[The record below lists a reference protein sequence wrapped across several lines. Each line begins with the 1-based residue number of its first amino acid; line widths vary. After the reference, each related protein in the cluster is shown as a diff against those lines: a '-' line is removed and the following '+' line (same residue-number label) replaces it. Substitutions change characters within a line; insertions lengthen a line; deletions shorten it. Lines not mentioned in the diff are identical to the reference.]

1 MHSAT
6 GLRRSRPVI
15 HVLICLLLILC
26 SSWQERLEQA
36 SSKPEAA
43 TSPSKGSKSLA
54 KTEL

>member
-1 MHSAT
+1 CTQQPGCDDPDRQYTSSSA
-6 GLRRSRPVI
+6 S
-15 HVLICLLLILC
+15 C

-54 KTEL
+54 RTEL